1 MNGRIGVVVLVI
13 AVVVAATSMPAA
25 GAATGIEDSAIAPG
39 TVPTGESTALSFT
52 TAVTGVDATDGTTGG
67 TVTFAVADGV
77 DLSGATV
84 TRVAVAPNASDDAA
98 SVDAD
103 AGTVTVAWDDDG
115 GVTGETLSIR
125 VDVAGVVVE
134 RTGETSVSARV
145 DADATGGSDLTATVG
160 TVTARATASDRSVGG
175 DRATLYLGERA
186 VDVTGV
192 GGASPA
198 GTGQQFYGVAG
209 EAEGTFATA
218 DDTRSVDVT
227 AANGFVTGSYA
238 LSSDTEEPRVTVRR
252 PRVTDIT
259 LSPGSSTSGADVT
272 NGSVPHDVD
281 RLTAA
286 VAFTFDDAE
295 NVTLS
300 VEDEDGLDVTDQL
313 TDAPVVSA
321 SDGSVTLDVSSL
333 DVGRYEVTAEGADDL
348 ETASR
353 TVSIRI
359 RDPAP
364 AITLSQTRL
373 TRGDSTVV
381 SVAGSPGD
389 VRYVRVDG
397 SALRADA
404 TVTVPTARALFDDT
418 EQVQTIGADA
428 DADTLYAVVSLDDD
442 GLANLRLQT
451 DRLAADLVDVEL
463 APELDATAEDDVT
476 LDVTERTLSVATP
489 STTVVGETVTVSGTA
504 PESDR
509 VKLYAAVGEA
519 YVPLYADADAGTL
532 AEADVGGDGAWTTDV
547 DTGSVV
553 DLPGTYRVVAVADP
567 GTARLG
573 STASIADDAVR
584 SLDPRDSTTLTT
596 VEGRLTLGA
605 SRTTIAATGSDEFS
619 LSGAAV
625 GGDDDLRLYHVEPR
639 GNVSARTVDAS
650 GGVVETT
657 IDGLETRG
665 THTFVVV
672 GAGRDGTYAY
682 ADGSGP
688 SVDGLVSGRETR
700 SAALAKLVD
709 AYAGAGSDDPIV
721 RVNVTAVE
729 PTVGITTPSGDGP
742 ITPSRVDLAGRS
754 ASEDGTTVFVELLG
768 SDGTAARSTEATVT
782 NGTWN
787 VTLDLSGVSPG
798 TYRLTADTAEAS
810 DSVAVAV
817 VSRTATPSSRTPTAS
832 EPTTGDE
839 SDPGRDSTPSEAS
852 TPTST
857 STSASPATDAATTS
871 TRFPGFG
878 PVVAGCALALV
889 VVALSRRARWSR

>member
-1 MNGRIGVVVLVI
+1 MSGRVGVAVLVI
-13 AVVVAATSMPAA
+13 AVVVAATPMPTA
-25 GAATGIEDSAIAPG
+25 GAATGVGDSAIAPG
-39 TVPTGESTALSFT
+39 TVTTGEPTALSFT
-52 TAVTGVDATDGTTGG
+52 TTVTGIDTTDGTTGG
-67 TVTFAVADGV
+67 TVTFAVADAV

-84 TRVAVAPNASDDAA
+84 TQVAVAPNASDDAA

-115 GVTGETLSIR
+115 GVTDETLSIR
-125 VDVAGVVVE
+125 VDVTGLVVE
-134 RTGETSVSARV
+134 RTSEAPVSARV

-160 TVTARATASDRSVGG
+160 TVTARATGSDRSVGG

-192 GGASPA
+192 DGTSPA
-198 GTGQQFYGVAG
+198 GDGQRFYGVAG
-209 EAEGTFATA
+209 GAEGMFATA
-218 DDTRSVDVT
+218 DDTLSVDVT
-227 AANGFVTGSYA
+227 AANGFVAGSYA

-252 PRVTDIT
+252 PRVTDLT
-259 LSPGSSTSGADVT
+259 LSPGRSTSAADVT
-272 NGSVPHDVD
+272 NGSIPHDVD

-348 ETASR
+348 DAASR

-381 SVAGSPGD
+381 SVAGGPGD

-404 TVTVPTARALFDDT
+404 TLTVPTARALFDDT

-428 DADTLYAVVSLDDD
+428 DADVLYAVVSLDDD

-451 DRLAADLVDVEL
+451 DRLVTDSVDVEL
-463 APELDATAEDDVT
+463 APEIDATAEDDVT

-489 STTVVGETVTVSGTA
+489 STAVIGETVSVSGTA

-509 VKLYAAVGEA
+509 VKLYAAVGDA

-532 AEADVGGDGAWTTDV
+532 AEADVDGDGAWTTDV

-567 GTARLG
+567 GTGRLG
-573 STASIADDAVR
+573 STASLADDTVR
-584 SLDPRDSTTLTT
+584 TLAPRDSTTLTT
-596 VEGRLTLGA
+596 VEGRLTVGA

-619 LSGAAV
+619 LSGVVV
-625 GGDDDLRLYHVEPR
+625 GGDDLRLYHVEPR
-639 GNVSARTVDAS
+639 GDVSARTVDAS
-650 GGVVETT
+650 AGVVETT

-682 ADGSGP
+682 ADGSGL
-688 SVDGLVSGRETR
+688 SVDGLVSGSETR
-700 SAALAKLVD
+700 SAALAKLAD
-709 AYAGAGSDDPIV
+709 AYAGAGSDDPVV

-729 PTVGITTPSGDGP
+729 PTVGITTPSGDEP

-754 ASEDGTTVFVELLG
+754 SSEDGTTVFVALLG
-768 SDGTAARSTEATVT
+768 SDGTAAHSTEATVT

-787 VTLDLSGVSPG
+787 ATLDLSDVSPG

-817 VSRTATPSSRTPTAS
+817 VSRTATPSPGTPTAS

-839 SDPGRDSTPSEAS
+839 SDRGRN
-852 TPTST
+852 ST
-857 STSASPATDAATTS
+857 STEAPTPTTTPAPASTATDTATTS
-871 TRFPGFG
+871 TRFPGFS

-889 VVALSRRARWSR
+889 AIVLVRRARRFR